1 MVYGAIK
8 MAKKKPVKK
17 GAKHSPR
24 NKTSSP
30 TSTQKAKLRARL
42 VVQGVP
48 VTQAQMLS
56 GEMEGITAGAIA
68 ARRISWQK
76 TLPKAP

>member
-1 MVYGAIK
+1 MVYRDLR
-8 MAKKKPVKK
+8 MAKKKPIKR

-24 NKTSSP
+24 MKTEEP

-48 VTQAQMLS
+48 VTQAEMLS
-56 GEMEGITAGAIA
+56 GELEDITSGEIA
-68 ARRISWQK
+68 ERRIRWQK